1 MAIEK
6 QDVAAIARL
15 AALSVGDEEIGQV
28 AGKLNHILDVLE
40 TMQSVDTDQ
49 VPPMSHPLDQVQRL
63 REDRVTETDQ
73 RERYQRIAPAAE
85 KGMYLVPQVIEQA
98 K

>member
-15 AALSVGDEEIGQV
+15 SALSVGEEEAGQV

-40 TMQSVDTDQ
+40 TMQSVETDQ
-49 VPPMSHPLDQVQRL
+49 VEPMSHPLDQVQRL

-85 KGMYLVPQVIEQA
+85 KGLYLVPQVIEQV
-98 K
+98 